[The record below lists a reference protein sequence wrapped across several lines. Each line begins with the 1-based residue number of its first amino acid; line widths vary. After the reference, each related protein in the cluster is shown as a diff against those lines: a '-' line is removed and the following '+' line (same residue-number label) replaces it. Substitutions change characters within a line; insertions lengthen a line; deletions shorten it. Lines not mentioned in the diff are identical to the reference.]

1 MEPSI
6 CLEPAEELQFRDK
19 FGHVAGVQ
27 LVIKNKEM
35 KDVYFKVKS
44 NAVKFYN
51 VRPSVG
57 MIKPHGQ
64 IKVIIQPR
72 VDSADMLDTIE
83 KEDHRFLVQC
93 AFVSDYFEEV
103 DDFWKRMDHS
113 QMPHTRV
120 KLRTKVVRIAQLT
133 LSKDHPVAGAEKLL
147 KSEEVKSEVTATKAA
162 TNEVTVKVAPKEV
175 TTKVAAN
182 EVSTKAAL
190 NTNEVTTKAKAPL
203 NEVTAT
209 NFEVTAKAAPKEV
222 TVKAAP
228 NANGV
233 TAKIAPKEGTATP
246 IVVQIKAVADG
257 VLKAD
262 EPKKKVS
269 AKVYVNKTMRTSKK
283 SEVPEAN
290 EKTIIKKKVE
300 GPNEGKEADGT
311 KKSTNGTGTVKEQE
325 GLQKSAK
332 MNVET
337 ERIGIQQNVNDN
349 NVNNGAQRQN
359 DDFGGSPLEEPP
371 TQIPI
376 VTSPTNQS
384 APTPFPPPNWLPLST
399 NFYSMFM
406 PPSQQICNQ
415 GVGED
420 INGSFG
426 RYVATVLNK
435 LGKKNSAM
443 LKKEIGELISKFE
456 QLDDNIC

>member
-1 MEPSI
+1 
-6 CLEPAEELQFRDK
+6 
-19 FGHVAGVQ
+19 
-27 LVIKNKEM
+27 
-35 KDVYFKVKS
+35 
-44 NAVKFYN
+44 
-51 VRPSVG
+51 
-57 MIKPHGQ
+57 
-64 IKVIIQPR
+64 
-72 VDSADMLDTIE
+72 
-83 KEDHRFLVQC
+83 
-93 AFVSDYFEEV
+93 
-103 DDFWKRMDHS
+103 MDQS
-113 QMPHTRV
+113 QKPHTRV

-190 NTNEVTTKAKAPL
+190 NTNEVTTKAKAAL

-209 NFEVTAKAAPKEV
+209 NVEVTAKAAPKEV

-290 EKTIIKKKVE
+290 EKTIIKKKVVKEVE

-337 ERIGIQQNVNDN
+337 ERIGIQQV
-349 NVNNGAQRQN
+349 Q
-359 DDFGGSPLEEPP
+359 FSPIPYKYDL
-371 TQIPI
+371 TQKIP
-376 VTSPTNQS
+376 NQ
-384 APTPFPPPNWLPLST
+384 FRMST
-399 NFYSMFM
+399 TTM
-406 PPSQQICNQ
+406 
-415 GVGED
+415 
-420 INGSFG
+420 
-426 RYVATVLNK
+426 
-435 LGKKNSAM
+435 
-443 LKKEIGELISKFE
+443 
-456 QLDDNIC
+456 